1 MRYLAVINLGSH
13 EVSLSICQL
22 RNRECPQLLEK
33 VSRALAFGADTYSEG
48 AISEEKIVELMDVL
62 ADFQLKLKE
71 YPHIELVAVA
81 ESAIREAGNRLFI
94 LDLIQRQTGLQ
105 VDVLSNNDQ
114 VYYQLLALSHKL
126 QDFDQLIAETTLA
139 VELGAGSIQFTLYDQ
154 GRLLSTQNMKLGS
167 LRIASVLEEL
177 REHASNF
184 EDYVLEYIS
193 GDLAYYKSHE
203 NRVDQVKNLIINGG
217 NLFYIR
223 QLAGL
228 SAGSKMVLSQENLQS
243 ALKTLTRKT
252 GQALIREDHIPS
264 EHVKLL
270 LPTALIVG
278 EVFRFT
284 GLDRAYLPDT
294 TMEEGIILAYAMRE
308 ARYQVP
314 HDFVAD
320 RLNLVRSISQH
331 YKTDQAHC
339 GQVEKL
345 ALQIFDETKKLHG
358 LEAPDREMLQ
368 LAAILHNVGKYISI
382 SKDDRRSYDIVRS
395 SEIPGMS
402 NVDMEFLA
410 RLIYIHDL
418 RDLQDMDKGFAHDR
432 TRSLRLF
439 KLAAILILAN
449 AMDISHRQK
458 IAQVKVHIKKGR
470 PRFSLYSSADITLEL
485 WNLEQA
491 KAFFDQ
497 VFLTNSEF
505 VARILPQ
512 S

>member
-13 EVSLSICQL
+13 EISLSICQL
-22 RNRECPQLLEK
+22 RNCECPKLIEK
-33 VSRALAFGADTYSEG
+33 VGRALAFGADTYSEG
-48 AISEEKIVELMDVL
+48 AISEEKIVELMEVL
-62 ADFQLKLKE
+62 ADFQLKLQE
-71 YPHIELVAVA
+71 YPGIELVAVA
-81 ESAIREAGNRLFI
+81 ESAIREACNRLFI
-94 LDLIQRQTGLQ
+94 LDLIQRKTGFK
-105 VDVLSNNDQ
+105 VEILSNNEQ

-126 QDFDQLIAETTLA
+126 QDFDQLVAEATLA

-184 EDYVLEYIS
+184 EDYVLEFIS

-203 NRVDQVKNLIINGG
+203 NRVDQVKNLVINGS
-217 NLFYIR
+217 NLYYLR

-228 SAGSKMVLSQENLQS
+228 SPESAILCQRDLQKALDVLTHKSS
-243 ALKTLTRKT
+243 
-252 GQALIREDHIPS
+252 QALIRENHIPS

-284 GLDRAYLPDT
+284 DLDQAYLPDT
-294 TMEEGIILAYAMRE
+294 NMEEGIILAYAVRE
-308 ARYQVP
+308 SRYQVQ
-314 HDFVAD
+314 HDFAAD
-320 RLNLVRSISQH
+320 RLNLARSLSEH

-358 LEAPDREMLQ
+358 LGAKEREMLQ
-368 LAAILHNVGKYISI
+368 MAAILHNVGKYISI
-382 SKDDRRSYDIVRS
+382 TKDDQRSYDIVKS
-395 SEIPGMS
+395 AEIPGMS
-402 NVDMEFLA
+402 D
-410 RLIYIHDL
+410 
-418 RDLQDMDKGFAHDR
+418 QDMDFLAQLIYVHDFHKFQDLEVGKYQGPAN
-432 TRSLRLF
+432 SLRLF
-439 KLAAILILAN
+439 KLAAILVLAN

-458 IAQVKVHIKKGR
+458 IAEVKVRCKKDR
-470 PRFSLYSSADITLEL
+470 PRFFLYSSEDITLEL

-491 KAFFDQ
+491 KEFFDQ
-497 VFLTNSEF
+497 VFLTNIEF

-512 S
+512 T

>member
-13 EVSLSICQL
+13 EISLSICQL

-33 VSRALAFGADTYSEG
+33 VSRALAFGRDTYSEG

-94 LDLIQRQTGLQ
+94 LDLIQRQTGLD

-126 QDFDQLIAETTLA
+126 QDFDQIIMEPTLA

-154 GRLLSTQNMKLGS
+154 GRLLNTQNMKLGS

-177 REHASNF
+177 REHTRNF
-184 EDYVLEYIS
+184 EDYVLEFIS

-203 NRVDQVKNLIINGG
+203 NRVDQVKHLILNGS

-228 SAGSKMVLSQENLQS
+228 SSASQTLLSQEDLQK
-243 ALKTLTRKT
+243 ALKILTRKT

-284 GLDRAYLPDT
+284 DLHQAYLPDT
-294 TMEEGIILAYAMRE
+294 NMEEGIILAYAMRE
-308 ARYQVP
+308 VRYQIK
-314 HDFVAD
+314 HDFSAD
-320 RLNLVRSISQH
+320 RLSLARAISQH

-345 ALQIFDETKKLHG
+345 ALEIFDETKKLHG
-358 LEAPDREMLQ
+358 LEASDREMLQ

-395 SEIPGMS
+395 LEIPGMS
-402 NVDMEFLA
+402 NSDMEFLA
-410 RLIYIHDL
+410 ELIYVHDL
-418 RDLQDMDKGFAHDR
+418 HHLQDMDMDHSHDQA
-432 TRSLRLF
+432 RSLRLF
-439 KLAAILILAN
+439 KLAAILMLAN

-458 IAQVKVHIKKGR
+458 IARVRVQNKKGR
-470 PRFSLYSSADITLEL
+470 PRFSLYSSEDITLEL

-497 VFLTNSEF
+497 VFLTKSEF
-505 VARILPQ
+505 VARMLPQ
-512 S
+512 N